1 MTPLTNYDKLSFLYD
16 STQQPVK
23 PLEGRCLK
31 KVKLSAS
38 HALLPKPMQSCAP
51 VSVKCWDQDCI
62 SY

>member
-1 MTPLTNYDKLSFLYD
+1 MTPLTNYDKLSFLYY

-38 HALLPKPMQSCAP
+38 HALLLKPMQSCAP
-51 VSVKCWDQDCI
+51 VSVKCWD
-62 SY
+62 